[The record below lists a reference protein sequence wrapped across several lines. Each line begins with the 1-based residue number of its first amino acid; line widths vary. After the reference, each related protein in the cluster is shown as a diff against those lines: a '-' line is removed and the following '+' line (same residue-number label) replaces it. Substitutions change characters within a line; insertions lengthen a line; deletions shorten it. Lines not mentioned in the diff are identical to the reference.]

1 MRLVDGLKTDL
12 VHAVRAFGRTPG
24 FTAAAVGT
32 LALGIGANAAMFS
45 VVSAVLLAPLPY
57 HEPERRVMIWS
68 RWSGFDKT
76 WVSEAEVA
84 DYRRFCPSLEEVAAW
99 SGGQANLIGDGEPVR
114 VGQAA
119 VTANT
124 FRALGAAPRLGRT
137 FTDEED
143 HAGGEPVVV
152 ISHGLWQRH
161 YGEDPEILGK
171 KILADGTSR
180 RIVGVMPSGFRL
192 PTDFGEDAAEPTE
205 LWIPLAMTGAERG
218 NHGLYAAATLRP
230 GATSASATAE
240 LRSLTTRLTAEGQ
253 YSEAMHFT
261 AFAIPVADEILGTV
275 RPALRLLQGAVVF
288 LLLIACANVA
298 NLLLVRAETRQR
310 EIALRAALGAG
321 RGPLVLQMLAEVLVL
336 ALPGALLG
344 LFLAHAGLR
353 IFAVTAAGSIPR
365 VESVGLDGRVLLFT
379 GAIALAAALLFGLAP
394 ILRGLR
400 VSLSDALR
408 EAGPSA
414 TVSGRRQSLRS
425 LLVVAETALC
435 VVLLLGAGLM
445 LRSLWVLQRVD
456 LGFVPEG
463 VLTARLSLSPDGEPQ
478 PERIAAFYRQLL
490 ERVRALP
497 GVEHA
502 GLVRSLPLGAQIGDW
517 GLDVDGFVESPGRHA
532 KGDWQVV
539 SDGATSA
546 LGERMVRG
554 RSFDARDVGDTEQVG
569 LVNETMARTYWEGRD
584 PIGGRFRM
592 GSRDTGPWVTV
603 VGVVADE
610 RHNGVTAPIKE
621 KFYRPHAQF
630 YRSTGF
636 TPSSMSLVVKA
647 TGDPMRLVGPLR
659 TAVRELDPNVPVSSV
674 RLMTEIVA
682 GSMATPRLASGLLGL
697 FAAVAL
703 VLSAVGI
710 YGVLAYVV
718 GQRTQEIGIRMA
730 IGAAPAAVRRLVLGQ
745 GLRMSL
751 AGVGLGTVVAFGL
764 ARLLGGLLHDVRPH
778 DPVTFALVPL
788 LLLAIALLASYLP
801 ARRATRIDPIAA
813 LRSE

>member
-1 MRLVDGLKTDL
+1 MRLVDGWKADL
-12 VHAVRAFGRTPG
+12 VHAVRAFARTPG

-45 VVSAVLLAPLPY
+45 VMNAVLLAPLPY
-57 HEPERRVMIWS
+57 QEPERRVMIWS
-68 RWSGFDKT
+68 RWTGFDKT

-84 DYRRFCPSLEEVAAW
+84 DYRRFCPSLEAVAAW
-99 SGGQANLIGDGEPVR
+99 STSQANLIGDGEPVR
-114 VGQAA
+114 VGLAE

-124 FRALGAAPRLGRT
+124 FSTLGMAPRLGRT
-137 FTDEED
+137 FTADED
-143 HAGGEPVVV
+143 RAGGEPVVV
-152 ISHGLWQRH
+152 ISDGLWQRRFA
-161 YGEDPEILGK
+161 EDPEILGK
-171 KILADGTSR
+171 KVLVDGASR
-180 RIVGVMPSGFRL
+180 RVVGVMPPGFRL
-192 PTDFGEDAAEPTE
+192 PTDFGEGAAEPTE
-205 LWIPLAMTGAERG
+205 LWVPLGMTGEQRG
-218 NHGLYAAATLRP
+218 NHGLYAAGTLRP
-230 GATSASATAE
+230 GATAESATAE
-240 LRSLTTRLTAEGQ
+240 LRSLTARLTAEGL
-253 YSEAMHFT
+253 YPEAMRFT
-261 AFAIPVADEILGTV
+261 AFALPVAEEILGTV
-275 RPALRLLQGAVVF
+275 RPALRLLQGAVAF

-321 RGPLVLQMLAEVLVL
+321 RGHLIAQLLAEVLVL

-344 LFLAHAGLR
+344 LLLAQVGLR
-353 IFAVTAAGSIPR
+353 VFAVTAAGSIPR
-365 VESVGLDGRVLLFT
+365 AEAVGLDGRVLLFT
-379 GAIALAAALLFGLAP
+379 AGLSLGAALLFGLAP
-394 ILRGLR
+394 ILRTLR
-400 VSLSDALR
+400 VSLSETLR
-408 EAGPSA
+408 EAGPNA

-425 LLVVAETALC
+425 LLVVAEMGLC

-445 LRSLWVLQRVD
+445 LRSLWALQRVD
-456 LGFVPEG
+456 LGFVPDG

-478 PERIAAFYRQLL
+478 PEKIVAFYRQLL

-517 GLDVDGFVESPGRHA
+517 GVDVDGFAESPGRNA

-539 SDGATSA
+539 SDGAVEA
-546 LGERMVRG
+546 LGERIVRG
-554 RSFDARDVGDTEQVG
+554 RPFEATDAGDTEQVG

-584 PIGGRFRM
+584 PLGGRFRM
-592 GSRDTGPWVTV
+592 GSRDTQPWVTV

-647 TGDPMRLVGPLR
+647 TGDPMLLAGPLR
-659 TAVRELDPNVPVSSV
+659 AAVREIDPQVPVSSA
-674 RLMTEIVA
+674 RLMTDVVA
-682 GSMATPRLASGLLGL
+682 TSMATPRLASGLLGL

-730 IGAAPAAVRRLVLGQ
+730 VGAEPAAVRRLVLGQ

-751 AGVGLGTVVAFGL
+751 VGVGLGTVVAFGL

-778 DPVTFALVPL
+778 DPLTFALVPL
-788 LLLAIALLASYLP
+788 LLLAIALVASYIP